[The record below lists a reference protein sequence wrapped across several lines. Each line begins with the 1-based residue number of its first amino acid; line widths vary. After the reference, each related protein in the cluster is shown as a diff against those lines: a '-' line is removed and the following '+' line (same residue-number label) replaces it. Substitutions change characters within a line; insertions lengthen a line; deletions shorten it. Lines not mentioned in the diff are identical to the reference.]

1 MVVNSEL
8 QTLALWVGIPM
19 VLAGIPLWFWVLR
32 GARATRA
39 DLSGVGDVVAQTEAD
54 GTVPPE

>member
-1 MVVNSEL
+1 MVSNEQL
-8 QTLALWVGIPM
+8 QTLAFWVGIPM

-32 GARATRA
+32 GAAARRG
-39 DLSGVGDVVAQTEAD
+39 DQSEIGDVVAQTEAD